1 MIGFD
6 LPDEIADVQG
16 LARDFVTKELHEAE
30 AAVDAI
36 PDPEAA
42 YDSAEFRDV
51 LGRMYEMGFHKLTLP
66 EGIGG
71 LGLPG
76 FAGSVVLEELAVGG
90 PGLASHMLV
99 APIASY
105 MIDMFQLG
113 GRHPRY
119 AEYLDAYVSDTT
131 GRHGSC
137 WAITEPQVGSDIFTF
152 GAGDVHF
159 HTKAAHNDGDGA
171 GPAPTT
177 AVREDGGW
185 RIDGAKSAFVSNGY
199 LADFILLMAAIDA
212 DSDMAGTGVFLIP
225 ADLEGI
231 SRGRPLD
238 KVGLRALNQSEI
250 FFDSVLVPDE
260 MLIVPAGPMYRTILE
275 FIVTSGN
282 TSVGLLAVGVARAAY
297 DAALAHAKER
307 RQAGGAIF
315 DHQLVR
321 MKLFDAF
328 RSIEA
333 ARLLLWKSAWLVSE
347 NRPDLRLAMA
357 ARTVA
362 SEMAIRVTNDM
373 VQIFGGYGISR
384 EYPVEKCYRD
394 AKPLCIMDG
403 TLDRVSMFASQ
414 GL

>member
-1 MIGFD
+1 MFGFD
-6 LPDEIADVQG
+6 LPQEIEDARS
-16 LARDFVTKELHEAE
+16 LAREFAAKELRPAE
-30 AAVDAI
+30 SALDRI
-36 PDPEAA
+36 EDPEAA
-42 YDSAEFRDV
+42 YTDPEMKAILAR
-51 LGRMYEMGFHKLTLP
+51 LYEMGFHKLTLP
-66 EGIGG
+66 EAAGG

-76 FAGSVVLEELAVGG
+76 LAGSVVLEELAVGG

-99 APIASY
+99 APIAAY
-105 MIDMFQLG
+105 MIEMFQLG

-119 AEYLDAYVSDTT
+119 KEYLEAYVSDTT
-131 GRHGSC
+131 GTHSSC
-137 WAITEPQVGSDIFTF
+137 WAITEAQVGSDIFTF

-159 HTKAAHNDGDGA
+159 HTKAAHKESEDA
-171 GPAPTT
+171 GSAPTT
-177 AVREDGGW
+177 AVRESGGW

-199 LADFILLMAAIDA
+199 LADFILLMAAVDA

-225 ADLEGI
+225 ADLEGV

-250 FFDSVLVPDE
+250 FFDSVWVPDE

-297 DAALAHAKER
+297 EAALAHAKER
-307 RQAGGAIF
+307 QQAGSAIF

-333 ARLLLWKSAWLVSE
+333 ARLLLWKSAWCVSE
-347 NRPDLRLAMA
+347 NRPDVRLAMA

-362 SEMAIRVTNDM
+362 SEMATRVTNDM

-403 TLDRVSMFASQ
+403 TLDRVSMFASEH
-414 GL
+414 L

>member
-6 LPDEIADVQG
+6 LPEDIADVQA

-30 AAVDAI
+30 AAVDRIA
-36 PDPEAA
+36 DPEAA
-42 YDSAEFRDV
+42 YTSPEIKNV
-51 LGRMYEMGFHKLTLP
+51 LARMYEMGFHKLTLP
-66 EGIGG
+66 EEIGG

-99 APIASY
+99 APIAPY
-105 MIDMFQLG
+105 MINMFQLG

-119 AEYLDAYVSDTT
+119 KEYLEAFVSDTS
-131 GRHGSC
+131 GQHGSC

-159 HTKAAHNDGDGA
+159 HTKAAHDEGEQ
-171 GPAPTT
+171 APTT
-177 AVREDGGW
+177 AVREGGGW

-199 LADFILLMAAIDA
+199 LADFILLMAAVEA
-212 DSDMAGTGVFLIP
+212 DTDMAGTGVFLIP
-225 ADLEGI
+225 GDLDGI

-250 FFDSVLVPDE
+250 FFDSVWVPDE

-282 TSVGLLAVGVARAAY
+282 TSVGLLSVGVARAAY
-297 DAALAHAKER
+297 EAALAHAKER
-307 RQAGGAIF
+307 RQAGTAIF

-333 ARLLLWKSAWLVSE
+333 ARLLLWKSAWCVSE
-347 NRPDLRLAMA
+347 NRPDVRLAMA

-362 SEMAIRVTNDM
+362 SEMATRVTNDM